1 MNIDKKLEAARSVA
15 WSAGSAA
22 RSAAWSAGSAWSVA
36 RSAARSAGSAEKKKQ
51 LQIIKEMLC

>member
-15 WSAGSAA
+15 WSA
-22 RSAAWSAGSAWSVA
+22 AGSAA

>member
-15 WSAGSAA
+15 WSA
-22 RSAAWSAGSAWSVA
+22 AWS
-36 RSAARSAGSAEKKKQ
+36 ARSAGSAEKKKQ